1 MKLVSKWLALPL
13 IALLIITGCSS
24 IGGLNIQKAIQ
35 ANLKTESSES
45 KQTIKFELE
54 PASDQISKKD
64 KEMIALINTIEFNI
78 DSAKVQSAKEM
89 SIKGDISYSGKKL
102 PLQLSMDEK
111 GMTLL
116 IEGAKKPFY
125 YSLQNSNMANMDFQ
139 KYEEQVNVLT
149 SKLYDIILKHTPDLK
164 NISIK
169 SVQENINGQSTSLT
183 QLHFELNG
191 EEIVSLIKP
200 FLTSLVKDEAGLK
213 ELIGIF
219 YDLFTDIYDV
229 DSSTTMPNLEDKE
242 TTVMMAY
249 GMIQPAL
256 TKFLESYDE
265 QLDNVYKQAPQLKTV
280 LGKDTVL
287 KTDLYFDSSLKIR
300 KQHVELKV
308 MLPEVDQL
316 PIKSFKMISEAE
328 VWNIAGD
335 VKAEKVDVS
344 GGVLE
349 FNYGP
354 EDYMTP
360 GKILGNFEPSSD
372 VYNLLKNE
380 LKITK
385 QTFLIDSGSDYFNI
399 INKQDT
405 AFIPLRHI
413 TDRLDA
419 KVKWTKGSKVVTII
433 DDITQNEIV
442 LTIGSKEAVVAG
454 KTVELAAPVFE
465 KESSSLTY
473 VPLRF
478 ITEALGGSLYMDSEG
493 LITITR
499 D

>member
-35 ANLKTESSES
+35 ANLKTVSSES

-64 KEMIALINTIEFNI
+64 KDMIALINTLEFNI

-89 SIKGDISYSGKKL
+89 SIKGDISYLGKKL
-102 PLQLSMDEK
+102 PLQLSVDEK
-111 GMTLL
+111 GMALL
-116 IEGAKKPFY
+116 LEGAKKPFY
-125 YSLQNSNMANMDFQ
+125 YSLQNSNMANIDFQ
-139 KYEEQVNVLT
+139 KYEEQVNNLT
-149 SKLYDIILKHTPDLK
+149 AKMYEIILKHIPNPK

-183 QLHFELNG
+183 QLHVELSG

-213 ELIGIF
+213 ELIGVF
-219 YDLFTDIYDV
+219 YDLLADV
-229 DSSTTMPNLEDKE
+229 EDMDPNMTMPNLEDKE

-256 TKFLESYDE
+256 TKLVESYDE
-265 QLDNVYKQAPQLKTV
+265 QLDNVYKQAPELKTV
-280 LGKDTVL
+280 LGKDTVI
-287 KTDLYFDSSLKIR
+287 KTDFYFDSSLKIR

-308 MLPEVDQL
+308 MLPDVDHL
-316 PIKSFKMISEAE
+316 PVKSFKIISDAE

-335 VKAEKVDVS
+335 VKADKVDVS
-344 GGVLE
+344 GGVVE
-349 FNYGP
+349 FDYGP
-354 EDYMTP
+354 ENYMTP
-360 GKILGNFEPSSD
+360 GTVIRNFEPNSE
-372 VYNLLKNE
+372 VYNLLKNQ
-380 LKITK
+380 LKITH
-385 QTFLIDSGSDYFNI
+385 QSFLIDSGSDYFGI

-405 AFIPLRHI
+405 AFIPLRHV

-419 KVKWTKGSKVVTII
+419 KVKWAKGSKVITII

-454 KTVELAAPVFE
+454 KTVELAAPIFNI
-465 KESSSLTY
+465 ESSSSTY